1 MRNEGTNSL
10 MRAALLYGP
19 KDVRMEEVPVPESG
33 PGEVLLQIKAALTC
47 GTDAKVYL
55 RGGHPR
61 MIKPPAVFGHEFSGV
76 VTKVGDGVDY
86 FKEGM
91 SVVAANSAPCN
102 RCFYCK
108 IGRQSLCENL
118 LFINGA
124 YAEYV
129 KIPELIV
136 RQNLLEIPEGVSF
149 KEAALVEPLACAL
162 HGIEESGIKLSDTVV
177 INGAGPIG
185 LLFTQLANLQGARV
199 IVADRR
205 EDRLS
210 VARKCRADEI
220 VNVSKISDPVKAVR
234 ELTEDGRGVDVAVE
248 AVGIPEVWEAAIAMV
263 RKGGSVILFGGCAPG
278 TSIKLDTKAFHYGE
292 VTLKGVFH
300 HTPAYV
306 KKALDLIAC
315 RAIDTRPLI
324 TQELP
329 LSQLPRALEMIV
341 NHEGMKT
348 AIVL

>member
-1 MRNEGTNSL
+1 
-10 MRAALLYGP
+10 
-19 KDVRMEEVPVPESG
+19 MENIPVPEVG
-33 PGEVLLQIKAALTC
+33 PVEVLVRIKAALTC

-76 VTKVGDGVDY
+76 ITKVGNGVDY

-91 SVVAANSAPCN
+91 RVVAANSAPCN

-108 IGRQSLCENL
+108 LGRQSLCENL

-129 KIPELIV
+129 KIPEPIV

-162 HGIEESGIKLSDTVV
+162 HGVEESRMRLGDTVV
-177 INGAGPIG
+177 INGAGPMG
-185 LLFTQLANLQGARV
+185 LLFTQLAKLKGTRV
-199 IVADRR
+199 IVADKK

-210 VARKCRADEI
+210 LARVCRADRV
-220 VNVSKISDPVKAVR
+220 VNVSEVNDPVKAVR
-234 ELTEDGRGVDVAVE
+234 ELAEDGRGVDVAVE
-248 AVGIPEVWEAAIAMV
+248 AVGIPEVWEATIAMA
-263 RKGGSVILFGGCAPG
+263 RKGGSVVLFGGCAPG
-278 TSIKLDTKAFHYGE
+278 TSIKLDTKVFHYGE
-292 VTLKGVFH
+292 LTLTGVFH

-306 KKALDLIAC
+306 KKALDLIVG
-315 RAIDTRPLI
+315 RAINASPLI

-341 NHEGMKT
+341 NKQGMKT
-348 AIVL
+348 AIIP